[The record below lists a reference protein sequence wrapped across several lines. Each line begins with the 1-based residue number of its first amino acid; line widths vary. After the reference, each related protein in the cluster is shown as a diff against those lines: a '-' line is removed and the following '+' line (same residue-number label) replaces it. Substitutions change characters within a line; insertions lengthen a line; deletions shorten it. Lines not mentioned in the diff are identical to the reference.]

1 MNSSFS
7 GSPSCSSL
15 SQSSSETS
23 TAKSAHQ
30 ALLGIDPP
38 GGLKRKGAAFTVE
51 SEDDDDGDDDGG
63 DDDDITQDGII
74 AGIKHELLSMGN
86 KKKNHKE
93 LVEQV
98 LTAIHGKS
106 GESLQHDAVR
116 IFEHSNSSKSAM
128 KQMLTNLFNYHC
140 VLANEARESK
150 PMAKHLQ
157 WKDLAQKFTFV
168 LSDEFQQREEIGM

>member
-1 MNSSFS
+1 MKMYSSFI

-15 SQSSSETS
+15 SQSSSDSS

-38 GGLKRKGAAFTVE
+38 GGLKRKGAAVTVD
-51 SEDDDDGDDDGG
+51 SEDDDDG

-74 AGIKHELLSMGN
+74 AGIKHELLGN

-106 GESLQHDAVR
+106 GETLQHDAVR
-116 IFEHSNSSKSAM
+116 IFEYSNSSKSAM